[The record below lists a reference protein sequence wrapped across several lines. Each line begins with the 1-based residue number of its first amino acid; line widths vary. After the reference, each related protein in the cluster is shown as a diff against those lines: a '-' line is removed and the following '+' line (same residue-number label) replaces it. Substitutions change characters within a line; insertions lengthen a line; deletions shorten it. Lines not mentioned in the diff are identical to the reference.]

1 MTTTAVEEAVEAT
14 WAMGTQE
21 KVCEN
26 RVAIIKTNWLESDHK
41 TSYYNLFTLF
51 FLGGRRRRRRRR
63 RRTPEGDSDD
73 DDYDGFHG
81 QVILDILCIWQTNMI
96 HLFPIS

>member
-51 FLGGRRRRRRRR
+51 FFRWKAEEKEKEEADPRGRLRR
-63 RRTPEGDSDD
+63 
-73 DDYDGFHG
+73 
-81 QVILDILCIWQTNMI
+81 
-96 HLFPIS
+96 